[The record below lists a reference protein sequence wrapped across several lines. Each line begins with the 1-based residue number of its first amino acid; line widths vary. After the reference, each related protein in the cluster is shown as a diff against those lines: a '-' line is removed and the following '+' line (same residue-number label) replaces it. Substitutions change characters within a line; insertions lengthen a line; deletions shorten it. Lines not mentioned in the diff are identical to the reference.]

1 MGQGN
6 SKCDGVHEKIRERVP
21 AALLRGINA
30 PSGPSAPGHGT
41 SDESMAASGMPG
53 VPRETRVKL
62 VLLGDTGVGKSA
74 IVVRFVQGEF
84 SNESKVTVG
93 AAFLAKALRIPG
105 HDSTGVTDRV
115 VKFEIWD
122 TAGQERYASLAPLYY
137 RGAGAA
143 VMVYDITSTASF
155 EKARFWVKELQKHAS
170 PNINMVLV
178 GNKKDLEGRRAV
190 RREDARAFANEN
202 GMAMECEA
210 SALSGDGVIEIF
222 KAVAMRT
229 WR

>member
-1 MGQGN
+1 M
-6 SKCDGVHEKIRERVP
+6 HEKIRERVP

-41 SDESMAASGMPG
+41 SDESAASHGMPG

-93 AAFLAKALRIPG
+93 AAFLAKALRIPE
-105 HDSTGVTDRV
+105 SPGVLAKA

-143 VMVYDITSTASF
+143 VVVYDITSTASF

-190 RREDARAFANEN
+190 SREDARAFANEN

>member
-1 MGQGN
+1 M
-6 SKCDGVHEKIRERVP
+6 
-21 AALLRGINA
+21 
-30 PSGPSAPGHGT
+30 
-41 SDESMAASGMPG
+41 
-53 VPRETRVKL
+53 KL

-93 AAFLAKALRIPG
+93 AAFLAKALRIPEHG
-105 HDSTGVTDRV
+105 PDAA

-190 RREDARAFANEN
+190 TQRGRSGVRERERH
-202 GMAMECEA
+202 
-210 SALSGDGVIEIF
+210 GDGVRGERAERGWGDRDIQGGGHEDM
-222 KAVAMRT
+222 AVTHPSTCASSLDS
-229 WR
+229 

>member
-30 PSGPSAPGHGT
+30 PPGHG
-41 SDESMAASGMPG
+41 SDESAASGMPG

-93 AAFLAKALRIPG
+93 AAFLAKALRIPDG
-105 HDSTGVTDRV
+105 NS

-143 VMVYDITSTASF
+143 VVVYDITSTASF

>member
-30 PSGPSAPGHGT
+30 PSGPSAPGHG
-41 SDESMAASGMPG
+41 SDESAASGMPG

-143 VMVYDITSTASF
+143 VVVYDITSTASF

-190 RREDARAFANEN
+190 SREDARAFANEN

>member
-30 PSGPSAPGHGT
+30 PSGPSAPGHG
-41 SDESMAASGMPG
+41 SYEDAASGSLPG

-93 AAFLAKALRIPG
+93 AAFLAKALRIPE
-105 HDSTGVTDRV
+105 SPGVLAKA

-143 VMVYDITSTASF
+143 VVVYDITSTASF

-178 GNKKDLEGRRAV
+178 GNKKDLETRRAV

>member
-1 MGQGN
+1 MG
-6 SKCDGVHEKIRERVP
+6 SR
-21 AALLRGINA
+21 
-30 PSGPSAPGHGT
+30 
-41 SDESMAASGMPG
+41 
-53 VPRETRVKL
+53 
-62 VLLGDTGVGKSA
+62 
-74 IVVRFVQGEF
+74 
-84 SNESKVTVG
+84 G
-93 AAFLAKALRIPG
+93 AARRSRRAHAPPSR
-105 HDSTGVTDRV
+105 
-115 VKFEIWD
+115 
-122 TAGQERYASLAPLYY
+122 AGQERYASLAPLYY

-143 VMVYDITSTASF
+143 VVVYDITSTASF

-190 RREDARAFANEN
+190 SREDARAFANEN

>member
-21 AALLRGINA
+21 HALLRGVNA
-30 PSGPSAPGHGT
+30 PSGPSAPDARAER
-41 SDESMAASGMPG
+41 SVVPG

-84 SNESKVTVG
+84 SEESKVTVG
-93 AAFLAKALRIPG
+93 AAFLAKSLLIPEHG
-105 HDSTGVTDRV
+105 PDAS

-137 RGAGAA
+137 RGADAA
-143 VMVYDITSTASF
+143 VVVYDITSPASF

-170 PNINMVLV
+170 PNINIVLV
-178 GNKKDLEGRRAV
+178 GNKKDLAETRREV
-190 RREDARAFANEN
+190 SREDAQKFANEN

-210 SALSGDGVIEIF
+210 SALSGEGVVEIF
-222 KAVAMRT
+222 KSVAMSL

>member
-30 PSGPSAPGHGT
+30 PSGPSAPGHG
-41 SDESMAASGMPG
+41 SDESAASGMPG